1 MSQNKP
7 HYVDNKLFSQSV
19 VDYVS
24 EVKSAQAEGN
34 PIPIVPEYIARC
46 FLRIAEGLSHR
57 PNFIRYTYREEM
69 VMDAVENCLKAVKNY
84 DITTK
89 TRTGT
94 PNAFSYFT
102 QICFYA
108 FLRRIQKEKK
118 QFDVKM
124 KYIEEAGFEEFMS
137 LSETGGDDFNIEQSF
152 VDELRERIDRVKE
165 SDQVIKEYEKKEK
178 AKKKNLEHF
187 MDDKDEDSNS

>member
-19 VDYVS
+19 VDYVNT
-24 EVKSAQAEGN
+24 VNSAHAEGKDT
-34 PIPIVPEYIARC
+34 PTVPEYIARC

-84 DITTK
+84 DISTK

-124 KYIEEAGFEEFMS
+124 KYIEEAGFEEFMN
-137 LSETGGDDFNIEQSF
+137 LSDDGSDNHIEQSF

-165 SDQVIKEYEKKEK
+165 SDSVIKRYEKKEK
-178 AKKKNLEHF
+178 EKKSLEKF
-187 MDDKDEDSNS
+187 MGDEDESSNP